1 MSEECE
7 NEDQE
12 LEAIHK
18 QVGAWFDVFINSPQF
33 ELLTEGQKNK
43 APDIVRFFPNTV
55 LPMNRVCKGDNIQ
68 PGENARAAVNKSAG

>member
-1 MSEECE
+1 MSEEYE

-43 APDIVRFFPNTV
+43 APDIVRFFTEYGFAYESGLQRRQYPT
-55 LPMNRVCKGDNIQ
+55 R
-68 PGENARAAVNKSAG
+68 